1 MKHFVSVAKA
11 KRLIMC
17 TKMTVDEMFFV
28 SEYAVETVTN
38 KIQRFKETAEKN
50 IPYTCFRE
58 AQIQLFIYLLP
69 VIG

>member
-50 IPYTCFRE
+50 IPIRASERLKYNY
-58 AQIQLFIYLLP
+58 LFIYYL
-69 VIG
+69 